1 MTRLLEHQG
10 KSLLRN
16 AGIRVP
22 AGDVATTPQGAKEIA
37 EKIKKPVAIKA
48 QVSATGRFKAG
59 GIGFATSPDEA
70 QRIAERILGS
80 TIKGFVVQKVLV
92 EEKLGV
98 EKEFYASVI
107 VDDSYKVKA
116 PVLMV
121 STRGGVDIEQI
132 ALQHPEEVRKKAVN
146 ILDGLNLDNVEEI
159 IIDLRV
165 SASVARQFAEVVLG
179 AYETF
184 RTYDARSVEI
194 NPIVLT
200 TDGLMY
206 AADCRIVL
214 DEASVSK
221 HPELGI
227 DFPRD
232 IGRPPT
238 ELERLAWQIEAND
251 YRGIGYF
258 IQMTT
263 EIKQRETYVGFH
275 GIGGG
280 GAMIGADALVR
291 HGLKI
296 ANYADTSGN
305 PTASKVYRIIK
316 IIFSQPNIAGYA
328 LMGPVIANQEQWHHA
343 HPIVRALREELKNRP
358 DFPVIILIA
367 GNKEEEAIEILK
379 EHLAGLP
386 AHIEIYGREYVYNV
400 DFVAQRMRE
409 LVDEYKASDTV
420 RGKQ

>member
-16 AGIRVP
+16 VGIRVP
-22 AGDVATTPQGAKEIA
+22 AGDVATTPHGTKEVA

-116 PVLMV
+116 PVLMA

-132 ALQHPEEVRKKAVN
+132 ALQHPEEVRKKTVN

-159 IIDLRV
+159 IMDLRV
-165 SASVARQFAEVVLG
+165 SASVARQFAEVALG

-184 RTYDARSVEI
+184 RIYHARSVEI

-263 EIKQRETYVGFH
+263 EINQRETYVGFH

-367 GNKEEEAIEILK
+367 GNKEKEAIEILK

-409 LVDEYKASDTV
+409 LVDEYKASDMV

>member
-1 MTRLLEHQG
+1 ML
-10 KSLLRN
+10 
-16 AGIRVP
+16 
-22 AGDVATTPQGAKEIA
+22 
-37 EKIKKPVAIKA
+37 
-48 QVSATGRFKAG
+48 
-59 GIGFATSPDEA
+59 
-70 QRIAERILGS
+70 
-80 TIKGFVVQKVLV
+80 
-92 EEKLGV
+92 
-98 EKEFYASVI
+98 
-107 VDDSYKVKA
+107 
-116 PVLMV
+116 
-121 STRGGVDIEQI
+121 
-132 ALQHPEEVRKKAVN
+132 
-146 ILDGLNLDNVEEI
+146 
-159 IIDLRV
+159 
-165 SASVARQFAEVVLG
+165 
-179 AYETF
+179 
-184 RTYDARSVEI
+184 RSVEI

-367 GNKEEEAIEILK
+367 GNKEKEAIEILK

-400 DFVAQRMRE
+400 DYVAQRMRE

>member
-1 MTRLLEHQG
+1 MVRLLEHQG
-10 KSLLRN
+10 KDLLKN
-16 AGIRVP
+16 VGILVP
-22 AGDVATTPQGAKEIA
+22 EGKVASTPREVKDIA
-37 EKIKKPVAIKA
+37 EKMKKPVVVKA
-48 QVSATGRFKAG
+48 QVTATGRSKAG
-59 GIGFATSPDEA
+59 GIGFANTADEA
-70 QRIAERILGS
+70 EIVASKIFGTSIR
-80 TIKGFVVQKVLV
+80 GFLVDKLLV
-92 EEKLGV
+92 EEKLNV
-98 EKEFYASVI
+98 KEEYYSGVI

-116 PVLMV
+116 PILMF
-121 STRGGVDIEQI
+121 STRGGVDIEQVALEQPNKVTKITVDILKEIPEDRVLNMIRSLDVPPELAPQLAKI
-132 ALQHPEEVRKKAVN
+132 ASGIYEVFNK
-146 ILDGLNLDNVEEI
+146 
-159 IIDLRV
+159 
-165 SASVARQFAEVVLG
+165 
-179 AYETF
+179 
-184 RTYDARSVEI
+184 YDARSVEI

-200 TDGLMY
+200 ADGAIY

-227 DFPRD
+227 DFPRE

-263 EIKQRETYVGFH
+263 QIKQGEKCVGFH

-296 ANYADTSGN
+296 ANYTDTSGN

-316 IIFSQPNIAGYA
+316 IIFSQPNIAGYV

-343 HPIVRALREELKNRP
+343 HPIVRALKEELKNRP
-358 DFPVIILIA
+358 DFPVVILIA
-367 GNKEEEAIEILK
+367 GNKEREAIEILK

-386 AHIEIYGREYVYNV
+386 AHIEIYGRDYVYNV
-400 DFVAQRMRE
+400 DYVAQRMKE
-409 LVDEYKASDTV
+409 LVDEYVTSNAAKGA
-420 RGKQ
+420 

>member
-1 MTRLLEHQG
+1 MVRLLEHQG
-10 KSLLRN
+10 KDLLKSM
-16 AGIRVP
+16 GILVP
-22 AGDVATTPQGAKEIA
+22 EGKVASTPREVKDIA
-37 EKIKKPVAIKA
+37 EKMKKPVVIKA
-48 QVSATGRFKAG
+48 QVTATGRSKAG
-59 GIGFATSPDEA
+59 GIGFADTADEA
-70 QRIAERILGS
+70 EIVASKILGTS
-80 TIKGFVVQKVLV
+80 IRGFLVDKLLV
-92 EEKLGV
+92 EEKLNV
-98 EKEFYASVI
+98 KEEYYSGVI

-116 PVLMV
+116 PILMF
-121 STRGGVDIEQI
+121 STRGGVDIEQV
-132 ALQHPEEVRKKAVN
+132 ALEQPNKVAKITVDILHEIPNDRILNMIQSLGVPPELVPQLAKTASGIYEVFNK
-146 ILDGLNLDNVEEI
+146 
-159 IIDLRV
+159 
-165 SASVARQFAEVVLG
+165 
-179 AYETF
+179 
-184 RTYDARSVEI
+184 YDARSVEI

-200 TDGLMY
+200 ADGAIY

-227 DFPRD
+227 DFPRE

-263 EIKQRETYVGFH
+263 EIKQGEKCVGFH

-296 ANYADTSGN
+296 ANYTDTSGN

-316 IIFSQPNIAGYA
+316 IIFSQPNIAGYV

-343 HPIVRALREELKNRP
+343 HPIVRALKEELRDRP
-358 DFPVIILIA
+358 GFPVVILIA
-367 GNKEEEAIEILK
+367 GNKEREAIEILK

-386 AHIEIYGREYVYNV
+386 AHIEIYGRDYVYNV
-400 DFVAQRMRE
+400 DYVAQRMKD
-409 LVDEYKASDTV
+409 LVDEYRASDA
-420 RGKQ
+420 GKGA